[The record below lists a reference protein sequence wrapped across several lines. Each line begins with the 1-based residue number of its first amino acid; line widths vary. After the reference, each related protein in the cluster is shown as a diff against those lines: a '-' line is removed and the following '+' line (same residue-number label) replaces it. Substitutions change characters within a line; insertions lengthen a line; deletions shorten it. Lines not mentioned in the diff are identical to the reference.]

1 MPRSRRLRSL
11 SAGLLA
17 GSLAFTGSDALPGVG
32 VAWAQ
37 EEPAQEKPAREEPVQ
52 EEPARGADAPPLADE
67 KAVDPRED
75 REELLRLMR
84 EFADSF
90 EQIERNYVSEV
101 SREELLEAAID
112 GMVAKLDPYSTYL
125 DDEEVGL
132 FTREVEGQFIGI
144 GVQILP
150 DTETGRL
157 TITAPLPGTP
167 AAEAGVRAGDM
178 IVKVDGE
185 SVDGLDPSAVTARI
199 KGPEGEPVK
208 LGLMRPGQEEPLE
221 ITVVRADVRVPTV
234 LGESRRADGSWDY
247 LLPSKNSDGG
257 EEGEP
262 KIGLL
267 RVTRFGAGTDR
278 ELTEALLQLKEAGA
292 EGVILDLRGNPG
304 GLLDQAVAVAD
315 LFLKE
320 GRIVSTAGR
329 NVASQSFD
337 ALPGGPAEGLK
348 VAVLVDRFS
357 ASASEI
363 VSAALQ
369 DANRAVVIGERTWG
383 KGSVQTVINLGGGRT
398 ALKLTTAAYLRP
410 SGANIQRPGPIN
422 RPARQSDEDGE
433 WGVTPNEGYR
443 IPLTLPQRRNLNID
457 RIVRDRPAGAV
468 APEQDEEYEPTEDPH
483 IAAALKVLTEDEDE
497 SSNP

>member
-1 MPRSRRLRSL
+1 MPRSRRFRSL

-17 GSLAFTGSDALPGVG
+17 GSLLFVGADALPGVG
-32 VAWAQ
+32 VTMAQ
-37 EEPAQEKPAREEPVQ
+37 EDAGASADDAAGDEE
-52 EEPARGADAPPLADE
+52 
-67 KAVDPRED
+67 AVDPRED
-75 REELLRLMR
+75 RDELLRLMR

-125 DDEEVGL
+125 DDEEVGR

-178 IVKVDGE
+178 IVQVDGE
-185 SVDGLDPSAVTARI
+185 AVDGLDPSAVTARI
-199 KGPEGEPVK
+199 KGPEGEPVT
-208 LGLMRPGQEEPLE
+208 LGLMRPGQDELE
-221 ITVVRADVRVPTV
+221 QITVVRADVRVPTV
-234 LGESRRADGSWDY
+234 LGETRRADGTWDY
-247 LLPSKNSDGG
+247 LLPPSSPDKAD
-257 EEGEP
+257 EP

-278 ELTEALLQLKEAGA
+278 ELTQALDQLKEAGA

-304 GLLDQAVAVAD
+304 GLLDQAVAVTD

-329 NVASQSFD
+329 NVASQTFD
-337 ALPGGPAEGLK
+337 ALPGGPAEGLE
-348 VAVLVDRFS
+348 VVVLVDRFS

-363 VSAALQ
+363 VAAALQ
-369 DANRAVVIGERTWG
+369 DAGRAVVIGERTWG

-410 SGANIQRPGPIN
+410 SGANIQRPGPMN
-422 RPARQSDEDGE
+422 RPAGKSDEEAE
-433 WGVTPNEGYR
+433 WGVTPDEGYR

-457 RIVRDRPAGAV
+457 RIVRDRPAGAAATEPV
-468 APEQDEEYEPTEDPH
+468 EDYEPTEDPH
-483 IAAALKVLTEDEDE
+483 MAAALKVLRGDDGEDAA
-497 SSNP
+497 P